1 VTGRRLRIGIDT
13 GGTFTD
19 VVVLD
24 ERTGALTTTK
34 TPSTPADPSVGV
46 LTGAEKG
53 LALASAGGE
62 IDNTNAEGTQVA
74 AGVASGQADP
84 GDTSLPV
91 GVSTANSAGT
101 TADGGRAE
109 GVSVDDEANATGRSG
124 GLWADVS
131 SVFHGTTVA
140 TNALLQGEVAGLG
153 FLTTRGFRHLLEIG
167 RQSVPDGYGNSYFW
181 VKPDRIVPLHLV
193 REVDERLDASGAV
206 LRQLDVASVEEQAEW
221 FRDQGVTSVGVCL
234 LHAYANPDH
243 ERRVREVFAE
253 VHPEC
258 AVSISSDVLRE
269 YREYERSVTTLV
281 DAFVKPTVA
290 RYVGRLASE
299 LAARA
304 GEATPFFVMKSNGG
318 VSTADQAARKPI
330 TTVLSGPAAG
340 ALGAATVTAAAGFDQ
355 VVTLDGGGTS
365 TDVAVIRG
373 GTPSLTTDATVGRFP
388 AKVPMIDIV
397 TVGAGGGSI
406 AWVSPEG
413 TLKVGP
419 RSAGA
424 DPGPLCYGTGGTE
437 PTLTDAALALGR
449 IPPHL
454 LGGEM
459 PLDADAARAGID
471 TLAAALG
478 LTPEACAEGI
488 LEIWAWNQ
496 ANAIRQV
503 TVRRGIDVR
512 DLALCAFGGSGP
524 LQAGRLL
531 DILDLPAAVVPPDPG
546 NLCAFGLLTVDVR
559 IDDVRTFVAKHAAL
573 DLAELAGVFAEL
585 EDEASAALAA
595 EGFDPAASKFLRSAD
610 LRYDGQAF
618 EVRID
623 VPGGP
628 VDAALTDAAL
638 ARFHDEHERLYGY
651 CYRDRPE
658 HGVEWVNVRLTGV
671 GPLDA
676 PSLAEVAAAAG
687 PVAPVGRRP
696 VHFGGTGGEWHDTPV
711 IARDALGAGAVVVG
725 PAVIE
730 EYGSTLPVPPGL
742 EAEVDRLGSLVLRR
756 STEGGRA

>member
-1 VTGRRLRIGIDT
+1 VRVVGLPGDPAVAMGGVVSVAASGARSLRVGIDT

-24 ERTGALTTTK
+24 ESTGTLTIAK
-34 TPSTPADPSVGV
+34 SPSTPGDHSVGF
-46 LTGAEKG
+46 LAAAEK
-53 LALASAGGE
+53 AQA
-62 IDNTNAEGTQVA
+62 A
-74 AGVASGQADP
+74 AGAGWPD
-84 GDTSLPV
+84 V
-91 GVSTANSAGT
+91 G
-101 TADGGRAE
+101 
-109 GVSVDDEANATGRSG
+109 
-124 GLWADVS
+124 

-153 FLTTRGFRHLLEIG
+153 FLTTAGFRHLLEIG

-193 REVDERLDASGAV
+193 REVPGRLDASGRV
-206 LRQLDVASVEEQAEW
+206 LRPLDEEAVVAQAEW
-221 FRDQGVTSVGVCL
+221 FRDRGVTSVGVCL

-243 ERRVREVFAE
+243 ERRVRDLFAA
-253 VHPEC
+253 VYPEC
-258 AVSISSDVLRE
+258 WVSVSSDVLRE

-281 DAFVKPTVA
+281 DAFVKPSVA
-290 RYVGRLASE
+290 AYVDRLASQ
-299 LAARA
+299 LAERV
-304 GEATPFFVMKSNGG
+304 GDGVPFFVMKSNGG
-318 VSTADQAARKPI
+318 VTSARHIARTPI

-340 ALGAATVTAAAGFDQ
+340 VLGAAAVSHAAGFDD

-365 TDVAVIRG
+365 TDVAVVRCG
-373 GTPSLTTDATVGRFP
+373 APSLTTEATVGRFP

-424 DPGPLCYGTGGTE
+424 DPGPLCYGGGGTS
-437 PTLTDAALALGR
+437 PTLTDAALVLGR

-454 LGGEM
+454 LAGEM
-459 PLDADAARAGID
+459 PLDTGAARTGID
-471 TLAAALG
+471 ALAADLG
-478 LTPEACAEGI
+478 LGPEACAAGI

-503 TVRRGIDVR
+503 TVRRGIDIR
-512 DLALCAFGGSGP
+512 DLTLCAFGGSGP

-531 DILDLPAAVVPPDPG
+531 DVLGLAAAVVPPDPG

-559 IDDVRTFVAKHAAL
+559 LDDVRTFVARQADL
-573 DLAELAGVFAEL
+573 DLAALGAVYADL
-585 EDEASAALAA
+585 EVEAATALGA
-595 EGFDPAASKFLRSAD
+595 EGFDPAEQRFVRSAD

-618 EVRID
+618 EVRVD
-623 VPGGP
+623 VPAGP
-628 VDAALTDAAL
+628 VEADLAATVLG
-638 ARFHDEHERLYGY
+638 RFHDEHERLYGY
-651 CYRDRPE
+651 CYRDRPG

-671 GPLDA
+671 GPLDPPALA
-676 PSLAEVAAAAG
+676 PVAAGSGRLVPTA
-687 PVAPVGRRP
+687 RRP
-696 VHFGGTGGEWHDTPV
+696 VFFDGDWHDTPV
-711 IARDALGAGAVVVG
+711 AWRGDLGAGDTLRG

-730 EYGSTLPVPPGL
+730 EYGSTLPVPPGVHV
-742 EAEVDRLGSLVLRR
+742 EVDRLGALVVTRLDG
-756 STEGGRA
+756 TA

>member
-1 VTGRRLRIGIDT
+1 MSGEPTTARTLRVGIDT

-24 ERTGALTTTK
+24 EATGALTATK
-34 TPSTPADPSVGV
+34 TPSTPHDHSVGF
-46 LTGAEKG
+46 LTGTEK
-53 LALASAGGE
+53 ALAASGA
-62 IDNTNAEGTQVA
+62 A
-74 AGVASGQADP
+74 AGWAG
-84 GDTSLPV
+84 V
-91 GVSTANSAGT
+91 G
-101 TADGGRAE
+101 
-109 GVSVDDEANATGRSG
+109 
-124 GLWADVS
+124 

-140 TNALLQGEVAGLG
+140 TNALLQGEVSGLG
-153 FLTTRGFRHLLEIG
+153 FLTTAGFRHLLEIG

-193 REVDERLDASGAV
+193 REVPERLDATGAV
-206 LRQLDVASVEEQAEW
+206 LRPLDECAVRAQAAWFHDHGVAA
-221 FRDQGVTSVGVCL
+221 VGVCL
-234 LHAYANPDH
+234 LHSYANPAH
-243 ERRVREVFAE
+243 EQRVRELFAQAY
-253 VHPEC
+253 PEC

-269 YREYERSVTTLV
+269 YREYERAVTTLV
-281 DAFVKPTVA
+281 DAFVKPSVA
-290 RYVGRLASE
+290 SYVERLASQLGE
-299 LAARA
+299 RA
-304 GEATPFFVMKSNGG
+304 GAGVPFFVMKSNGG
-318 VSTADQAARKPI
+318 VTSADQIARKPI

-340 ALGAATVTAAAGFDQ
+340 ALGAAAVTHAAGFDE

-365 TDVAVIRG
+365 TDVAVIRSG
-373 GTPSLTTDATVGRFP
+373 APSLTTEATVGRFP

-424 DPGPLCYGTGGTE
+424 DPGPLCYGRGGVE
-437 PTLTDAALALGR
+437 PTLTDAALVLGR
-449 IPPHL
+449 IPSHL
-454 LGGEM
+454 LAGEI
-459 PLDADAARAGID
+459 PLDAAAAQVGID
-471 TLAAALG
+471 ALAGELG
-478 LTPEACAEGI
+478 LAPEACAEGV

-531 DILDLPAAVVPPDPG
+531 DVLGLAAAVVPPDPG

-559 IDDVRTFVAKHAAL
+559 IDDVRTFVAQHDAL
-573 DLAELAGVFAEL
+573 DLAALAAVYAEL
-585 EDEASAALAA
+585 EGEAAAALAA
-595 EGFDPAASKFLRSAD
+595 ERFDAADQQFVRSAE

-623 VPGGP
+623 VPAGP
-628 VDAALTDAAL
+628 VDAALADDVL
-638 ARFHDEHERLYGY
+638 RRFHDEHEGLYGY
-651 CYRDRPE
+651 SYRDRAN
-658 HGVEWVNVRLTGV
+658 HGVEWVNVRLTGI

-676 PSLAEVAAAAG
+676 PTI
-687 PVAPVGRRP
+687 APVP
-696 VHFGGTGGEWHDTPV
+696 AGTGVVPAGTRKVVFDGAWYDTPV
-711 IARDALGAGAVVVG
+711 VWRGDLGAGDRVRG

-730 EYGSTLPVPPGL
+730 EYGS
-742 EAEVDRLGSLVLRR
+742 
-756 STEGGRA
+756 

>member
-1 VTGRRLRIGIDT
+1 MSRARLRLGIDT

-24 ERTGALTTTK
+24 ERTGTLTTTK
-34 TPSTPADPSVGV
+34 TPSTPADPSEGV
-46 LTGAEKG
+46 LAGAEKA
-53 LALASAGGE
+53 LALVDGDGDGGE
-62 IDNTNAEGTQVA
+62 RGWDDVA
-74 AGVASGQADP
+74 
-84 GDTSLPV
+84 
-91 GVSTANSAGT
+91 
-101 TADGGRAE
+101 
-109 GVSVDDEANATGRSG
+109 
-124 GLWADVS
+124 

-140 TNALLQGEVAGLG
+140 TNALLQGEVTGLG

-193 REVDERLDASGAV
+193 REVDERLDASGGV
-206 LRQLDVASVEEQAEW
+206 LRPLDEAGVAAQAEW
-221 FRDQGVTSVGVCL
+221 FRRHGVTAVGVCL

-243 ERRVREVFAE
+243 ERRVRDVFAE
-253 VHPEC
+253 VHPAC

-281 DAFVKPTVA
+281 DAFVKPAVATYVA
-290 RYVGRLASE
+290 RLADQ
-299 LAARA
+299 LQQRA
-304 GEATPFFVMKSNGG
+304 GRDRDLPFFVMKSNGG
-318 VSTADQAARKPI
+318 VVSAEQAARKPI

-340 ALGAATVTAAAGFDQ
+340 ALGAAAVTAAAGFDR

-424 DPGPLCYGTGGTE
+424 DPGPLCYGAGGTE
-437 PTLTDAALALGR
+437 PTLTDAALVLGR

-454 LGGEM
+454 LGGEI
-459 PLDADAARAGID
+459 PLDLGAARAGIES
-471 TLAAALG
+471 LATALG
-478 LTPEACAEGI
+478 LVPEAAAEGI

-559 IDDVRTFVAKHAAL
+559 IDDVRTFVAKQAAL
-573 DLAELAGVFAEL
+573 DLAALAGVYGEL
-585 EDEASAALAA
+585 EDEAAAALAA
-595 EGFDPAASKFLRSAD
+595 EGFDPGTTRFLRSAD

-618 EVRID
+618 EVRVD
-623 VPGGP
+623 VPAGP
-628 VDAALTDAAL
+628 VDAGLAAEVL

-651 CYRDRPE
+651 CYRDEPG

-676 PSLAEVAAAAG
+676 PPLAPIAAG
-687 PVAPVGRRP
+687 KGEGARATTGRRP
-696 VHFGGTGGEWHDTPV
+696 VHFDGAWHDTPIV
-711 IARDALGAGAVVVG
+711 DRAALGAGDTVAG

-730 EYGSTLPVPPGL
+730 EYGSTVPVPPGL
-742 EAEVDRLGSLVLRR
+742 QATVDGLGALVVRR
-756 STEGGRA
+756 EGSTP

>member
-1 VTGRRLRIGIDT
+1 MSDAAGASRSLRMGIDT

-19 VVVLD
+19 VVLLD
-24 ERTGALTTTK
+24 EATGARTVTK
-34 TPSTPADPSVGV
+34 SPSTPDDHAAGF
-46 LTGAEKG
+46 LTAGDK
-53 LALASAGGE
+53 ALA
-62 IDNTNAEGTQVA
+62 A
-74 AGVASGQADP
+74 AG
-84 GDTSLPV
+84 
-91 GVSTANSAGT
+91 AG
-101 TADGGRAE
+101 
-109 GVSVDDEANATGRSG
+109 
-124 GLWADVS
+124 WADAGAI
-131 SVFHGTTVA
+131 FHGTTVA

-153 FLTTRGFRHLLEIG
+153 FLTTAGFRHLLEIG

-193 REVDERLDASGAV
+193 REVSERLDAGGAV
-206 LRQLDVASVEEQAEW
+206 LQPLDEDAVVAQAAW
-221 FRDQGVTSVGVCL
+221 FRAHGVSAVGVCL
-234 LHAYANPDH
+234 LHAYANPVH
-243 ERRVREVFAE
+243 ERRVRELFAE
-253 VHPEC
+253 AHPGC
-258 AVSISSDVLRE
+258 SVSISSDVLRE

-281 DAFVKPTVA
+281 DAFVKPAVA
-290 RYVGRLASE
+290 TYIARLATQ
-299 LAARA
+299 LAERA
-304 GEATPFFVMKSNGG
+304 GPGVPFFVMKSNGG
-318 VSTADQAARKPI
+318 VTSADHIARRPI

-340 ALGAATVTAAAGFDQ
+340 ALGAAAVTHAAGFDE

-365 TDVAVIRG
+365 TDVAVIRSG
-373 GTPSLTTDATVGRFP
+373 VPALTTEGTVGRFP

-424 DPGPLCYGTGGTE
+424 DPGPLCYGRGGTR
-437 PTLTDAALALGR
+437 PTLTDAALVLGR

-454 LGGEM
+454 LGGEI
-459 PLDADAARAGID
+459 PLDAPAARAGIEA
-471 TLAAALG
+471 LAGELALD
-478 LTPEACAEGI
+478 PERCAEGI

-531 DILDLPAAVVPPDPG
+531 DVLGLAAAVVPPDPG

-559 IDDVRTFVAKHAAL
+559 IDDVRTFVTAHAAL
-573 DLAELAGVFAEL
+573 DLDALAAVYADL
-585 EDEASAALAA
+585 EGEAAAALAA
-595 EGFDPAASKFLRSAD
+595 EGFDHAEQRFVRSAD

-618 EVRID
+618 EVRVD
-623 VPGGP
+623 VPAGP
-628 VDAALTDAAL
+628 VDAGLAAAVL
-638 ARFHDEHERLYGY
+638 GRFHDEHERLYGY
-651 CYRDRPE
+651 CYRDRPD

-676 PSLAEVAAAAG
+676 PSLA
-687 PVAPVGRRP
+687 PVARSAGDARPAGARP
-696 VHFGGTGGEWHDTPV
+696 VFFDGAWHDTPV
-711 IARDALGAGAVVVG
+711 VWRDDLGAGAEVRG

-730 EYGSTLPVPPGL
+730 EYGSTLPVPPGVRVR
-742 EAEVDRLGSLVLRR
+742 VDRLGALVVRR
-756 STEGGRA
+756 EMVDQ

>member
-1 VTGRRLRIGIDT
+1 
-13 GGTFTD
+13 
-19 VVVLD
+19 
-24 ERTGALTTTK
+24 
-34 TPSTPADPSVGV
+34 V
-46 LTGAEKG
+46 LTSAEKG
-53 LALASAGGE
+53 LALAGAA
-62 IDNTNAEGTQVA
+62 AEQGWDDVA
-74 AGVASGQADP
+74 
-84 GDTSLPV
+84 
-91 GVSTANSAGT
+91 
-101 TADGGRAE
+101 
-109 GVSVDDEANATGRSG
+109 
-124 GLWADVS
+124 

-193 REVDERLDASGAV
+193 REVDERLDATGGV
-206 LRQLDVASVEEQAEW
+206 LRPLDEDSVAAEAEW
-221 FRDQGVTSVGVCL
+221 FRRHGVTSVGVCL

-243 ERRVREVFAE
+243 ERRVRDVFAE
-253 VHPEC
+253 VHPDC

-290 RYVGRLASE
+290 RYVERLADQLQE
-299 LAARA
+299 RAAR
-304 GEATPFFVMKSNGG
+304 GMPFFVMKSNGG
-318 VSTADQAARKPI
+318 VVSAGHAARKPI

-340 ALGAATVTAAAGFDQ
+340 ALGAAAVTAAAGFDQ

-424 DPGPLCYGTGGTE
+424 DPGPLCYAAGGTE
-437 PTLTDAALALGR
+437 PTLTDAALVLGR

-454 LGGEM
+454 LGGEI
-459 PLDADAARAGID
+459 PLDVAAARAGIEA
-471 TLAAALG
+471 LATALG
-478 LTPEACAEGI
+478 LSPEACAEGI

-559 IDDVRTFVAKHAAL
+559 IDDVRTFVARQATL
-573 DLAELAGVFAEL
+573 DLAALAGVYGEL
-585 EDEASAALAA
+585 EDEAAAALAA
-595 EGFDPAASKFLRSAD
+595 EGFDPAATRFLRSAD

-618 EVRID
+618 EVRVD
-623 VPGGP
+623 VPAGP
-628 VDAALTDAAL
+628 VDAGLAAEVL

-651 CYRDRPE
+651 CYRDRPG

-676 PSLAEVAAAAG
+676 PALAPIADG
-687 PVAPVGRRP
+687 DTAPKGTSRP
-696 VHFGGTGGEWHDTPV
+696 VHFDGAWHDTPTV
-711 IARDALGAGAVVVG
+711 DRATLGAGDEVRG

-730 EYGSTLPVPPGL
+730 EYGSTVPVPPGL
-742 EAEVDRLGSLVLRR
+742 QVTVDRLGALVVRR
-756 STEGGRA
+756 AAGAQPEGRTP

>member
-1 VTGRRLRIGIDT
+1 VTGPVTGGGPGRLRVGIDT

-24 ERTGALTTTK
+24 EASGALTTIK

-46 LTGAEKG
+46 LTGAEK
-53 LALASAGGE
+53 ALGVGGAGW
-62 IDNTNAEGTQVA
+62 D
-74 AGVASGQADP
+74 S
-84 GDTSLPV
+84 V
-91 GVSTANSAGT
+91 G
-101 TADGGRAE
+101 
-109 GVSVDDEANATGRSG
+109 
-124 GLWADVS
+124 

-140 TNALLQGEVAGLG
+140 TNALLQGDVSGLG
-153 FLTTRGFRHLLEIG
+153 FLTTAGFRHLLEIG

-193 REVDERLDASGAV
+193 REVAERLDASGAV
-206 LRQLDVASVEEQAEW
+206 LRPLDEAAVAAQAAW
-221 FRDQGVTSVGVCL
+221 FRAHGVTAVGVCL
-234 LHAYANPDH
+234 LHAYANPAH
-243 ERRVREVFAE
+243 ERRVRDVFAAE
-253 VHPEC
+253 YPEC
-258 AVSISSDVLRE
+258 SVSISSDVLRE

-281 DAFVKPTVA
+281 DAFVKPSVA
-290 RYVGRLASE
+290 TYVERLASE

-304 GEATPFFVMKSNGG
+304 GTGVPFFVMKSNGG
-318 VSTADQAARKPI
+318 VTSAGQAARKPI

-340 ALGAATVTAAAGFDQ
+340 ALGAAAVTAAAGFDR

-365 TDVAVIRG
+365 TDAAVIRG

-424 DPGPLCYGTGGTE
+424 APGPLCYGQGGTE
-437 PTLTDAALALGR
+437 PTLTDAALVLGR

-454 LGGEM
+454 LAGEM
-459 PLDADAARAGID
+459 PLDVAAARAGIEA
-471 TLAAALG
+471 LAVAVG
-478 LTPEACAEGI
+478 LAPEACAEGI
-488 LEIWAWNQ
+488 LEIWTWNQ

-524 LQAGRLL
+524 LQAARLL

-559 IDDVRTFVAKHAAL
+559 IDDVRTFVAGHDEL
-573 DLAELAGVFAEL
+573 DLGALATVFAEL
-585 EDEASAALAA
+585 EGEASAALGA
-595 EGFDPAASKFLRSAD
+595 EGFEPAEQRFVRTAD

-618 EVRID
+618 EVRVD
-623 VPGGP
+623 VPAGP
-628 VDAALTDAAL
+628 VDAELAAAVL

-651 CYRDRPE
+651 CYRDQPQ
-658 HGVEWVNVRLTGV
+658 HGVEWVNVRLTGI
-671 GPLDA
+671 GPLAA
-676 PSLAEVAAAAG
+676 PALATVRTGTGAVT
-687 PVAPVGRRP
+687 PTGRRP
-696 VHFGGTGGEWHDTPV
+696 VFFDGAWHDTPV
-711 IARDALGAGAVVVG
+711 VWRGDLGAGDEVDG
-725 PAVIE
+725 PAIVE
-730 EYGSTLPVPPGL
+730 EYGSTLPVPPGVRVT
-742 EAEVDRLGSLVLRR
+742 VDRLGTLVVRR
-756 STEGGRA
+756 

>member
-1 VTGRRLRIGIDT
+1 MTLRVGIDT

-24 ERTGALTTTK
+24 EATGGLAVTK
-34 TPSTPADPSVGV
+34 TPSTPHDHAEGF
-46 LTGAEKG
+46 LTGADK
-53 LALASAGGE
+53 ALAAAGGAW
-62 IDNTNAEGTQVA
+62 DA
-74 AGVASGQADP
+74 
-84 GDTSLPV
+84 V
-91 GVSTANSAGT
+91 G
-101 TADGGRAE
+101 
-109 GVSVDDEANATGRSG
+109 
-124 GLWADVS
+124 

-140 TNALLQGEVAGLG
+140 TNALLQGEVTGLG
-153 FLTTRGFRHLLEIG
+153 FLTTAGFRHLLEIG

-193 REVDERLDASGAV
+193 REVPERVDATGTV
-206 LRQLDVASVEEQAEW
+206 LRPLDEDAVRAQAAW
-221 FRDQGVTSVGVCL
+221 FRDHGVTAVGVCL
-234 LHAYANPDH
+234 LHAYADPTH
-243 ERRVREVFAE
+243 ERRVRDLFAAAY
-253 VHPEC
+253 PEC
-258 AVSISSDVLRE
+258 TVSISSDVLRE

-281 DAFVKPTVA
+281 DAFVKPAVAGYVA
-290 RYVGRLASE
+290 RLADRLAD
-299 LAARA
+299 RA
-304 GEATPFFVMKSNGG
+304 GAGTPFFVMKSNGG
-318 VSTADQAARKPI
+318 VTSADRIARTPI

-340 ALGAATVTAAAGFDQ
+340 ALGAAAVTHAAGFDD

-365 TDVAVIRG
+365 TDVAVIRS
-373 GTPSLTTDATVGRFP
+373 GTPSLTTEGTVGRFP

-424 DPGPLCYGTGGTE
+424 DPGPLCYGRGGGE
-437 PTLTDAALALGR
+437 PTLTDAALVLGR

-454 LGGEM
+454 LGGEI
-459 PLDADAARAGID
+459 PLDAAAARAGLD
-471 TLAAALG
+471 ALAGKLG
-478 LTPEACAEGI
+478 LAPEACAEGV

-531 DILDLPAAVVPPDPG
+531 DVLGLAAAVVPPDPG

-559 IDDVRTFVAKHAAL
+559 IDDVRTFVAAHATLDLGALAEVYGGLEAEADAAL
-573 DLAELAGVFAEL
+573 T
-585 EDEASAALAA
+585 A
-595 EGFDPAASKFLRSAD
+595 EGFAPGDQRFLRSAD

-618 EVRID
+618 EVRVD
-623 VPGGP
+623 VPAGP
-628 VDAALTDAAL
+628 VDADLATAVL

-651 CYRDRPE
+651 CYRDRPG

-671 GPLDA
+671 GPLARPPLA
-676 PSLAEVAAAAG
+676 PVAAGTGA
-687 PVAPVGRRP
+687 VAPTATRP
-696 VHFGGTGGEWHDTPV
+696 VWFAGAWHDTPV
-711 IARDALGAGAVVVG
+711 VWRPDLGAGDEVRG
-725 PAVIE
+725 PAVVE
-730 EYGSTLPVPPGL
+730 EYGSTLPVPPGVR
-742 EAEVDRLGSLVLRR
+742 ATVDPLGALVVRR
-756 STEGGRA
+756 QEP

>member
-1 VTGRRLRIGIDT
+1 MSDRLRVGIDT

-24 ERTGALTTTK
+24 EATGALTATK
-34 TPSTPADPSVGV
+34 TPSTPHDHSIGF
-46 LTGAEKG
+46 LTGAEK
-53 LALASAGGE
+53 ALASLPAA
-62 IDNTNAEGTQVA
+62 DW
-74 AGVASGQADP
+74 AGVG
-84 GDTSLPV
+84 
-91 GVSTANSAGT
+91 
-101 TADGGRAE
+101 
-109 GVSVDDEANATGRSG
+109 
-124 GLWADVS
+124 

-140 TNALLQGEVAGLG
+140 TNALLQGEVEGLG
-153 FLTTRGFRHLLEIG
+153 FLTTAGFRHLLEIG

-193 REVDERLDASGAV
+193 REVPERLDATGAV
-206 LRQLDVASVEEQAEW
+206 LRPLDEAAVVAQARW
-221 FRDQGVTSVGVCL
+221 FRDHGVRAVGVCL
-234 LHAYANPDH
+234 LHAYANPAH
-243 ERRVREVFAE
+243 ERRVRDLFAE
-253 VHPEC
+253 AYPEC
-258 AVSISSDVLRE
+258 SVSISSDVLRE

-281 DAFVKPTVA
+281 DAFVKPAVA
-290 RYVGRLASE
+290 SYVERLAAQ
-299 LAARA
+299 LDGRT
-304 GEATPFFVMKSNGG
+304 ATRVPFYVMKSNGG
-318 VSTADQAARKPI
+318 VTSAGQVARKPI

-340 ALGAATVTAAAGFDQ
+340 ALGAAAVTHAAGFDE

-365 TDVAVIRG
+365 TDVAVIRSG
-373 GTPSLTTDATVGRFP
+373 APSLTTEATVGRFP

-424 DPGPLCYGTGGTE
+424 DPGPLCYGRGGTE
-437 PTLTDAALALGR
+437 PTLTDAALVLGR

-454 LGGEM
+454 LAGEM
-459 PLDADAARAGID
+459 PLDAEAARAGID
-471 TLAAALG
+471 ALAGELA

-531 DILDLPAAVVPPDPG
+531 DVLELAAAVVPPDPG

-559 IDDVRTFVAKHAAL
+559 LDDVRTFVAKHAEL
-573 DLAELAGVFAEL
+573 DLAALAAVYKEL
-585 EDEASAALAA
+585 EDEAGASLAA
-595 EGFDPAASKFLRSAD
+595 EGFDPAEQRFLRSAD

-618 EVRID
+618 EVRVD

-628 VDAALTDAAL
+628 VDADLAAAVL
-638 ARFHDEHERLYGY
+638 DRFHDEHERLYGY
-651 CYRDRPE
+651 CYRARPH

-671 GPLDA
+671 GPLEA
-676 PSLAEVAAAAG
+676 PAIAPVAAGSGEVPAG
-687 PVAPVGRRP
+687 ATRP
-696 VHFGGTGGEWHDTPV
+696 VFFDGAWHDTPV
-711 IARDALGAGAVVVG
+711 AWRGDLGAGDEVGG

-730 EYGSTLPVPPGL
+730 EYGSTLPVPPGVRVV
-742 EAEVDRLGSLVLRR
+742 VDRLGTLVVRR
-756 STEGGRA
+756 EGAEV